1 MSEKRQ
7 GKDRVDL
14 LADVAEMYFLKGNT
28 QAQIAKKI
36 GVTRSMVSRMLTES
50 RDTGIVNIQI
60 NRPIKEDRNLAR
72 VLCERYKLIQA
83 RVIENGRSANLLSCL
98 GKVASK
104 VLIDQLKP
112 GFILGTSWG
121 TAISATVEELSLDR
135 FIKNIK
141 IAQLLGALGARIKD
155 YDGHGIIRRLEEK
168 LGGDGIYLN
177 VPFLVENQSIAKSLL
192 ENKSIQEALAFGK
205 KADVALLG
213 VGSADP
219 VNSSYYLSGYVKKE
233 EMLTVQETG
242 AVGDVC
248 GRFFDIKG
256 NNAAIEF
263 QTGLIGISANN
274 LKAIPIRIGVAGGA
288 EKVKPILG
296 ALRGGYINVLVTDA
310 TTVRA
315 VLAADV
321 INENPV
327 G

>member
-36 GVTRSMVSRMLTES
+36 GVTRSMISRMLTES
-50 RDTGIVNIQI
+50 RDAGIVNIQI

-83 RVIENGRSANLLSCL
+83 RVIENGRSTNLLSCL

-104 VLIDQLKP
+104 VLVDQLKP

-177 VPFLVENQSIAKSLL
+177 APFLVENQSIAKSLL

-233 EMLTVQETG
+233 EMLAVQETG

-248 GRFFDIKG
+248 GRFFDIGG

-263 QTGLIGISANN
+263 QAGLIGIPVNN

-296 ALRGGYINVLVTDA
+296 ALRGGYINILVADA

-321 INENPV
+321 MNENSAR
-327 G
+327 